1 MRERG
6 RGHLFLVTER
16 RSFTDADLVAAF
28 VREEEWASAA
38 IWERFAPMVQRILYR
53 GVGPGHDVDDLV
65 QEAFLRLFR
74 KLRSLRDPAA
84 LKSFVVAVTTR
95 VLQTELRA
103 RWLKRW
109 LGLSDD
115 GVVPESATPGADLD
129 AREALS
135 RFYQLLDGLGV
146 KQRAAFTL
154 RYIEGL
160 ELTEVAA
167 GVGVS
172 LATIKR
178 WLPRVSKKVYRQA
191 ERDPLLKAY
200 LSLHGFEVVTHD

>member
-28 VREEEWASAA
+28 VRDEEWASAA

-65 QEAFLRLFR
+65 QETFLRLFR
-74 KLRSLRDPAA
+74 KLSSLRDPAA

-95 VLQTELRA
+95 VLQTELRG

-115 GVVPESATPGADLD
+115 GAVPESAAPSADLD
-129 AREALS
+129 AREALA
-135 RFYQLLDGLGV
+135 RFYQLLDGLGA

-178 WLPRVSKKVYRQA
+178 WLPRVSKKVHRQA

>member
-16 RSFTDADLVAAF
+16 RSFTDADLVAAY
-28 VREEEWASAA
+28 VRDEEWASAA

-74 KLRSLRDPAA
+74 KLPSLRDPAA

-95 VLQTELRA
+95 VLQTELRT

-115 GVVPESATPGADLD
+115 GLVPESAVPGADLD

-135 RFYQLLDGLGV
+135 RFYRLLDGLSA

-200 LSLHGFEVVTHD
+200 LSLHGFEVVT

>member
-6 RGHLFLVTER
+6 GGHLFLVRER

-28 VREEEWASAA
+28 VRAEDWASAA

-74 KLRSLRDPAA
+74 KLPSLRDGDA

-95 VLQTELRA
+95 VLQTELRG

-115 GVVPESATPGADLD
+115 GRVPDAAAPGVDLD
-129 AREALS
+129 AREALG
-135 RFYQLLDGLGV
+135 RFYRLLDGLGP

-178 WLPRVSKKVYRQA
+178 WLPRVTKRIYKQA

>member
-6 RGHLFLVTER
+6 GGHLFLVTER

-28 VREEEWASAA
+28 LRQEEWASAA
-38 IWERFAPMVQRILYR
+38 IWERFAPLVQRILYR
-53 GVGPGHDVDDLV
+53 AIGPGQDVDDLV

-74 KLRSLRDPAA
+74 KLPSLRDPEA
-84 LKSFVVAVTTR
+84 LKSFVVAVSTR
-95 VLQTELRA
+95 VLQAELRA
-103 RWLKRW
+103 RWVKRW

-115 GVVPESATPGADLD
+115 GRVPEAAAPGADLD
-129 AREALS
+129 AREALG
-135 RFYQLLDGLGV
+135 RFYRLLDGLGA
-146 KQRAAFTL
+146 KHRAAFTL

-160 ELTEVAA
+160 ELSDVAA

-178 WLPRVSKKVYRQA
+178 WLPRVTKRVYRQA

-200 LSLHGFEVVTHD
+200 LSLHGFEVVTND

>member
-16 RSFTDADLVAAF
+16 RSFTDADLVAAYL
-28 VREEEWASAA
+28 RDEEWASAA

-74 KLRSLRDPAA
+74 KLPSLRDPAA

-95 VLQTELRA
+95 VLQTELRT

-115 GVVPESATPGADLD
+115 GLVPDAAVPGADLD

-135 RFYQLLDGLGV
+135 RFYRLLDGLAV
-146 KQRAAFTL
+146 KQRAAFIL

-200 LSLHGFEVVTHD
+200 LSLHGFEVVT